1 MTLWLRPGGF
11 INFGICFHSQ
21 WELWDAVL
29 VFSGLF
35 TEVMC
40 FCDGTVFIDSVARLD
55 FEFKGKDVTLYA
67 LEMVA

>member
-1 MTLWLRPGGF
+1 M
-11 INFGICFHSQ
+11 
-21 WELWDAVL
+21 L